1 MKLVIVSGLSGSGK
15 SVALNMLE
23 DLDYYCIDN
32 MPLAV
37 LESFVLDTAATGDSA
52 YELMAVGV
60 DARARSRD
68 IAAFADCVARLREA
82 GVHSETIF
90 LRADNDIILKRFSET
105 RRKHPLTSERVPLA
119 EAIRAE
125 NALLAP
131 IAQHADLVI
140 DTSTTNMHQLRDL
153 IRARVHGRGNVIS
166 LLLESFG
173 YKHGVPG
180 DADFVFD
187 TRCLPNPHWE
197 PGLRALT
204 GQDRTVI
211 DYLAA
216 QPLVGEMCED
226 ILTFLDRWISCF
238 EADNRSY
245 ITVAVGCTGGQHRSV
260 YLVERLAAHLRQRQL
275 KVLVRHRELS

>member
-37 LESFVLDTAATGDSA
+37 LESFVLDTAATGDPA

-68 IAAFADCVARLREA
+68 IAGFADCVERLRRA
-82 GVHSETIF
+82 GVQSETIF
-90 LRADNDIILKRFSET
+90 LRADNDIILKRYSET
-105 RRKHPLTSERVPLA
+105 RRKHPLTSGRVPLA

-125 NALLAP
+125 SELLAP
-131 IAQHADLVI
+131 IAEQADLVI
-140 DTSTTNMHQLRDL
+140 DTSSTTMHQLRDM
-153 IRARVHGRGNVIS
+153 IRERVHGHANVIS

-187 TRCLPNPHWE
+187 SRCLPNPHWE

-204 GQDRTVI
+204 GQDQAVI
-211 DYLAA
+211 GYLES
-216 QPLVGEMCED
+216 QPLVQQMCED
-226 ILTFLDRWISCF
+226 ITGFLDRWIPCF

-245 ITVAVGCTGGQHRSV
+245 VTIAVGCTGGQHRSV
-260 YLVERLAAHLRQRQL
+260 YLVERLAAYLRGRDL